1 MRGTGN
7 LILFFFMGG
16 IRMVGQV
23 NGVFGNVRCLE
34 EGLYQHIV
42 SLLST

>member
-7 LILFFFMGG
+7 LILLFFMGG
-16 IRMVGQV
+16 KRVGQV
-23 NGVFGNVRCLE
+23 NGVFGNVKCLE